1 MAEDYQALDTF
12 PIIKTFS
19 CAHNTCTEILLPSDC
34 NQVTIACDTIAI
46 QVGQNGK
53 TDGASIGTTDIMFV
67 ESKEKFKVKIGK
79 GRNRADSIFVQATGS
94 GSATVVVMLE
104 EVL

>member
-1 MAEDYQALDTF
+1 MALDLRALDTF

-19 CAHNTCTEILLPSDC
+19 CAHNVCTEIQLPSDC
-34 NQVTIACDTIAI
+34 NQVTIACNGTAI
-46 QVGQNGK
+46 EVGQNGK
-53 TDGASIGTTDIMFV
+53 TDGVDMGSSDIMFV

-94 GSATVVVMLE
+94 GSVNVVVMLE

>member
-1 MAEDYQALDTF
+1 
-12 PIIKTFS
+12 
-19 CAHNTCTEILLPSDC
+19 
-34 NQVTIACDTIAI
+34 VTIACETIAI

-53 TDGASIGTTDIMFV
+53 TDGAGIGTTDIMFV

-94 GSATVVVMLE
+94 GSVTVVVMLE